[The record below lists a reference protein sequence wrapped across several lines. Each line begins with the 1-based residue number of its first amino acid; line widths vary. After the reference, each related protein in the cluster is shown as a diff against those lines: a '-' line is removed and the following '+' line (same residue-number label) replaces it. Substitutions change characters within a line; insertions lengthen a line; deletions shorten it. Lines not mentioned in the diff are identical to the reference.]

1 MGRGTL
7 ALIVNENRN
16 PTFTLCLIAGD
27 GIGQEVVPA
36 TRRLL
41 EVSGAPLRFIE
52 AEAGWGTFQRT
63 GSSVPAETLARVTEA
78 DVTLAGAF
86 TSPSHKVEGH
96 QGAIRYMR
104 RTLDLFSNLRPA
116 RSRAVPGCVQGI
128 DMLMVREN
136 TEGLYVEKERRY
148 GDVAI
153 ADAVVSRRACLRI
166 AKVALEQARRRRKKL
181 AVVHKAN
188 VLPLTSGMFLETVM
202 EVARD
207 YPDVETYDIIVD
219 AAAMKLVREPGNFDV
234 LVSTNLFGDILS
246 DLMAGLTGGLG
257 VAPSANLGER
267 YAIFEPVHGSAPDIA
282 GKGVANPTA
291 TMLTAALMLDHL
303 GLTSEA
309 GKIDEAVSKVLA
321 AGPLT
326 RDLGG
331 TASTAEFTDAV
342 IEAYTQG

>member
-1 MGRGTL
+1 MHT
-7 ALIVNENRN
+7 I
-16 PTFTLCLIAGD
+16 CLIAGD
-27 GIGQEVVPA
+27 GIGQEVIPA

-41 EVSGAPLRFIE
+41 EVTGAPLEFVT
-52 AEAGWGTFQRT
+52 AEAGWATFQAT
-63 GSSVPAETLARVTEA
+63 GESVPAETLAKVTAA
-78 DVTLAGAF
+78 DATLAGAF

-116 RSRAVPGCVQGI
+116 RSRPIPDSIAGI

-148 GDVAI
+148 GDLAI
-153 ADAVVSRRACLRI
+153 ADAVVTRRACERI
-166 AKVALEQARRRRKKL
+166 ARVALDQARRRRGRL

-188 VLPLTSGMFLETVM
+188 VLPLTSGMFLETVT
-202 EVARD
+202 EIARE
-207 YPDVETYDIIVD
+207 YPDVETYDVIVD
-219 AAAMKLVREPGNFDV
+219 AAAMRLVRDPASFDV

-257 VAPSANLGER
+257 VAPSANIGER

-282 GKGVANPTA
+282 GRGVANPTA

-303 GLTSEA
+303 GLRDVA
-309 GKIDEAVSKVLA
+309 QQIDAAITHVLEH
-321 AGPLT
+321 GPLT
-326 RDLGG
+326 GDLGG
-331 TASTAEFTDAV
+331 DADTNRFTDAV
-342 IEAYTQG
+342 IAAYTSR

>member
-1 MGRGTL
+1 
-7 ALIVNENRN
+7 E
-16 PTFTLCLIAGD
+16 
-27 GIGQEVVPA
+27 A
-36 TRRLL
+36 TGLD
-41 EVSGAPLRFIE
+41 LRFEE
-52 AEAGWGTFQRT
+52 AEAGWTTFQRT
-63 GSSVPAETLARVTEA
+63 GTSVPASTLTAVTSSDA
-78 DVTLAGAF
+78 TLAGAF

-116 RSRAVPGCVQGI
+116 RSRPVERCVPGL

-153 ADAVVSRRACLRI
+153 ADAVITRHASRRI
-166 AKVALEQARRRRKKL
+166 AHVALAQARKRRKRL

-202 EVARD
+202 DVAKE

-219 AAAMKLVREPGNFDV
+219 AAAMKLVRDPESFDV

-257 VAPSANLGER
+257 IAPSANVGER

-282 GKGVANPTA
+282 GRGISNPTA
-291 TMLTAALMLDHL
+291 TMLTAAMMLDHL
-303 GLTSEA
+303 GLRDA
-309 GKIDEAVSKVLA
+309 AANIDAAIDKVLVS
-321 AGPLT
+321 GPVT
-326 RDLGG
+326 ADLGG
-331 TASTAEFTDAV
+331 KATTEEFTDAV
-342 IEAYTQG
+342 IAAYSQG

>member
-1 MGRGTL
+1 MHT
-7 ALIVNENRN
+7 I
-16 PTFTLCLIAGD
+16 CLIAGD
-27 GIGQEVVPA
+27 GIGQEVIPA
-36 TRRLL
+36 ARRLL
-41 EVSGAPLRFIE
+41 EATGLDLRFEE
-52 AEAGWGTFQRT
+52 AEAGWTTFQRT
-63 GSSVPAETLARVTEA
+63 GTSVPAATLTAVTSSDA
-78 DVTLAGAF
+78 TLAGAF

-116 RSRAVPGCVQGI
+116 RSRPVERCVPGL

-153 ADAVVSRRACLRI
+153 ADAVITRGASRRI
-166 AKVALEQARRRRKKL
+166 AHVALAQARRRRKRL

-202 EVARD
+202 EVAKE
-207 YPDVETYDIIVD
+207 YPDVETYDVIVD
-219 AAAMKLVREPGNFDV
+219 AAAMKLVRDPESFDV

-257 VAPSANLGER
+257 IAPSANVGER

-282 GKGVANPTA
+282 GRGIANPTA
-291 TMLTAALMLDHL
+291 TMLTAAMMLDHL
-303 GLTSEA
+303 GLRDTAER
-309 GKIDEAVSKVLA
+309 IDRAVDQVLA
-321 AGPLT
+321 SGPVT
-326 RDLGG
+326 ADLGG
-331 TASTAEFTDAV
+331 RATTVEFTDAV
-342 IEAYTQG
+342 IAAYSQV